1 MQCPMIFCT
10 GQQAFLNLVMVK
22 WTGTV
27 HVIQEDATVDNN
39 RWYLDKYYIVCE
51 VIPSTGWSWPVTST
65 SYYNLL
71 PVESL

>member
-1 MQCPMIFCT
+1 MQCPMIFST

-51 VIPSTGWSWPVTST
+51 VIPSTGCLWPVTST